1 MWLLWKRCCVVRVLI
16 GVERDILELLLGFSN
31 GTRWGSWDFLLHAD
45 LVLSLGQPGEKT
57 RHRLISKQELMLSR
71 RIRSSG
77 ARVIRG

>member
-1 MWLLWKRCCVVRVLI
+1 M
-16 GVERDILELLLGFSN
+16 ERDFLELLLGFSN

-71 RIRSSG
+71 RIRLFNLKQSISTNLKSF
-77 ARVIRG
+77 